1 MMTMEKM
8 KRKRDHDE
16 EKEEARTMWV
26 LKADDDPPWEIRPSS
41 ARPNALSQISSVRY
55 SHIEEDREK
64 TFHKSK
70 KSQRDR
76 DKKQRLERILYKW
89 FLEEDKPAGKSGT

>member
-41 ARPNALSQISSVRY
+41 ARPNALSQISSVKY
-55 SHIEEDREK
+55 SPIDREK

-70 KSQRDR
+70 KSQRGGR
-76 DKKQRLERILYKW
+76 
-89 FLEEDKPAGKSGT
+89 S

>member
-16 EKEEARTMWV
+16 EKEEEARTMWV

-41 ARPNALSQISSVRY
+41 ARPNALSQISSVKY
-55 SHIEEDREK
+55 SHIDREK

>member
-8 KRKRDHDE
+8 KRDHDE

-41 ARPNALSQISSVRY
+41 ARPNALSQISSVKY
-55 SHIEEDREK
+55 SHIDREK

-70 KSQRDR
+70 KSQREGR
-76 DKKQRLERILYKW
+76 
-89 FLEEDKPAGKSGT
+89 S

>member
-16 EKEEARTMWV
+16 EKEDTMWV

-41 ARPNALSQISSVRY
+41 ARPNALSQISSVKY
-55 SHIEEDREK
+55 SHIDREK

>member
-1 MMTMEKM
+1 MMTME

-41 ARPNALSQISSVRY
+41 ARPNALSQISSVKY
-55 SHIEEDREK
+55 SHIEELDREK

-70 KSQRDR
+70 KSQREGR
-76 DKKQRLERILYKW
+76 
-89 FLEEDKPAGKSGT
+89 S